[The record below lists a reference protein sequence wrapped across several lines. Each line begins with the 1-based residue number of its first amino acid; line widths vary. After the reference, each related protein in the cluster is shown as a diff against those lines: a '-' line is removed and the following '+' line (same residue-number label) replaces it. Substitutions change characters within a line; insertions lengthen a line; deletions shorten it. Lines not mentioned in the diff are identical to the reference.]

1 MHNHRELG
9 KNSSCE
15 EEEENGQEEVNL
27 QIEPLVEDV
36 NEEDKSN
43 NIEQLME

>member
-15 EEEENGQEEVNL
+15 EEENGQEEINL
-27 QIEPLVEDV
+27 QIDPLAKDV

-43 NIEQLME
+43 SIEQLME